1 MLLNAVG
8 LVWRCLKRK
17 VAEDLDN
24 SAILR
29 RGRPANYSRAIERQK
44 RRQTHLSTHRL
55 SAQIRKHQRVND
67 QNYVTLKVK
76 PKK

>member
-1 MLLNAVG
+1 MYGTCDAVG
-8 LVWRCLKRK
+8 LVWRHLKRK

-24 SAILR
+24 SAILKRGQTRGQLFTGIEDTSR
-29 RGRPANYSRAIERQK
+29 RERQN
-44 RRQTHLSTHRL
+44 RL

-76 PKK
+76 PII